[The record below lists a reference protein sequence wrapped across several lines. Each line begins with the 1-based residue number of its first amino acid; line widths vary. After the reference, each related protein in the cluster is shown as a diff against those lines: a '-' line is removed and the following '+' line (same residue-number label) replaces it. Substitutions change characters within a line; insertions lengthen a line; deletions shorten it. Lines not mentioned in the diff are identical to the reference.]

1 MPVSEGDITI
11 STLYELGANGFRL
24 VVDDFGTGYSNL
36 GYLKRFDIDKLKIDQ
51 SFVRDIITDPDA
63 AAITRGIISLAKSLG
78 MRVVAE
84 GVELAAQ
91 LNFLMAAG
99 CEEAQGYLLSRP
111 LAPRLQENY

>member
-1 MPVSEGDITI
+1 M

-51 SFVRDIITDPDA
+51 SFVRDIITDPDD

-78 MRVVAE
+78 IRVIAE
-84 GVELAAQ
+84 GVEHAAQ
-91 LNFLMAAG
+91 LNFLTAAG
-99 CEEAQGYLLSRP
+99 CAEAQGYLLSRP
-111 LAPRLQENY
+111 LTPRALQENY

>member
-11 STLYELGANGFRL
+11 STLYELGANSFRL
-24 VVDDFGTGYSNL
+24 FVDDFGTGYSNL

-84 GVELAAQ
+84 GVEHAAQ
-91 LNFLMAAG
+91 LNFLAAAG